1 MVEYY
6 SCSNLKNPV
15 LSTIKDAVIVY
26 SNCGKRP
33 SFCVPAPRTSHVLS
47 SAVSL
52 DGSCSF
58 LSSCHC
64 CSQSQG
70 TPAHPEPAERPEML
84 LSNSSH
90 SLGRRWAISA
100 LIPVLLWL
108 QNTIKQTENGS
119 GQDFSSSLSI
129 LPSGRS
135 LVRTSSFSARGGGVG
150 IVMGA
155 SLSRNLVF
163 RGHPSCCLL
172 LGFKLLPSRALW
184 ASWW

>member
-6 SCSNLKNPV
+6 SCSNFKNPV
-15 LSTIKDAVIVY
+15 LSTIKGYIIVY

-52 DGSCSF
+52 DGRCSF
-58 LSSCHC
+58 LSSCRC

-70 TPAHPEPAERPEML
+70 TLAHPEPSERPETL

-108 QNTIKQTENGS
+108 QNTIKQTENDS
-119 GQDFSSSLSI
+119 GQDFSSSLGI

-135 LVRTSSFSARGGGVG
+135 LVRSPSLSAGGGGVD

-155 SLSRNLVF
+155 SLSRKLIL
-163 RGHPSCCLL
+163 RGHPSYCLL
-172 LGFKLLPSRALW
+172 PGFKLRPSRALW